1 MNPKKETKVE
11 FARVAKQNGV
21 ALVGAPWNMALEEIT
36 RRIDKQGE
44 QVAETLNG
52 KRDRVTGSPSHL
64 LREMADGGTSHLR
77 MGKEYTVFSYGKF
90 WLVRGEHED
99 GTNNTVIYLT

>member
-1 MNPKKETKVE
+1 MNPKKETKAE

-21 ALVGAPWNMALEEIT
+21 ALVGAPWNVAMEEIT
-36 RRIDKQGE
+36 RRIDE
-44 QVAETLNG
+44 QCDQVVATLNG

-64 LREMADGGTSHLR
+64 LRETADGGTSHLR

-90 WLVRGEHED
+90 WLVRCEHED

>member
-1 MNPKKETKVE
+1 MELKKETKAE

-21 ALVGAPWNMALEEIT
+21 ALVGAPWNMAIEEVTGI
-36 RRIDKQGE
+36 IDKQGE
-44 QVAETLNG
+44 RVAENLNG

-64 LREMADGGTSHLR
+64 LREKAEGGNSHLR
-77 MGKEYTVFSYGKF
+77 MGKDDTVFSYGHF

-99 GTNNTVIYLT
+99 GSNNTVIYLV